1 MLFFSGAFLHT
12 VVLNK
17 GWCFLCLVLCLFCLG
32 EHLLSTSVCLFVFSQ
47 GTFPIDLTKT
57 RLQVQGQVNDAKYK
71 EIRYRGM
78 MHALV
83 RIFREE
89 GLKALYSG

>member
-1 MLFFSGAFLHT
+1 MLFFPGAFLYT
-12 VVLNK
+12 MVLNEV
-17 GWCFLCLVLCLFCLG
+17 WCFLCRVLCLLCLG
-32 EHLLSTSVCLFVFSQ
+32 ECLLSICLFFFSLQ

>member
-1 MLFFSGAFLHT
+1 M
-12 VVLNK
+12 VLNEV
-17 GWCFLCLVLCLFCLG
+17 WCFLCRVLCLLCLG
-32 EHLLSTSVCLFVFSQ
+32 ECLLSICLFFFSLQ

>member
-1 MLFFSGAFLHT
+1 MSALSWKPFLYGGLASIT
-12 VVLNK
+12 AE
-17 GWCFLCLVLCLFCLG
+17 C
-32 EHLLSTSVCLFVFSQ
+32 